1 MPARYLPFH
10 LLKDGRP
17 IRFANW
23 GGSLPPLLFI
33 LISARTPQIF
43 FKKKRKRGGWSLP
56 LSPFPPPHSFT
67 GVGGGR
73 AGVKTVLR
81 STAG

>member
-23 GGSLPPLLFI
+23 GGGSLPLLFI
-33 LISARTPQIF
+33 QP
-43 FKKKRKRGGWSLP
+43 KD
-56 LSPFPPPHSFT
+56 FPPLGLCRFPPFFIHIPPLLRSKVGIKIWT
-67 GVGGGR
+67 G